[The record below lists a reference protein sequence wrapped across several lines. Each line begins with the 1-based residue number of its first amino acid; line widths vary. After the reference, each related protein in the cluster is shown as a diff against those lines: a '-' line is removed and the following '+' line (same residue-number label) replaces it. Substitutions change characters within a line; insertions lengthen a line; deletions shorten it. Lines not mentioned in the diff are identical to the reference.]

1 MTTTSEIEPL
11 AAPFEPAGFQ
21 LAPPFLAI
29 TCSILLSLLLSNV
42 IAFNPLI
49 EAPVSGLFVEC
60 PCSLMVGSILSA
72 QVDTSFEPETCVML
86 VVSAASTHKVI
97 PGNSLALKVRG
108 AKFTVPVPKL
118 AIFAINLALVPVAF

>member
-1 MTTTSEIEPL
+1 MTTTSDIEPL

-21 LAPPFLAI
+21 FAFPFFAMM
-29 TCSILLSLLLSNV
+29 CSMLLLLLLSNV

-49 EAPVSGLFVEC
+49 EAPVSGLFVAC
-60 PCSLMVGSILSA
+60 PCSLTVESILSV
-72 QVDTSFEPETCVML
+72 QVDTSFVPDTL
-86 VVSAASTHKVI
+86 VILFASAPSTQRVI

-108 AKFTVPVPKL
+108 AKLTVPVPKL